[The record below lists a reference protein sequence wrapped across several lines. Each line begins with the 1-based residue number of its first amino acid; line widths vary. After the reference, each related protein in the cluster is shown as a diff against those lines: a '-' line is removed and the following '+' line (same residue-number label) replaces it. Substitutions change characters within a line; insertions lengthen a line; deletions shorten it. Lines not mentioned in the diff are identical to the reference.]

1 MDSTAPSS
9 AMTDAKAPPNR
20 ESVDGITPVMARGPM
35 DSGADAAA
43 ASSSVRLLS
52 ISDALVAKLRET
64 LGGLDAPWK
73 PSLLY
78 SPQVGQKF
86 LDTEQRSSTFRELND
101 PKLWSLCEE
110 VVACASATDEKCSYS
125 LVRNDATHIRYL
137 EGGYFKTHQD
147 YLSLTSNCV
156 EEYTL
161 LVAVNDS
168 AEAASA
174 EGGHTRIHFE
184 AGGKRKAGAL
194 SSAYDTTTPGHA
206 LLFRKDLDHEGEPL
220 LKGVKNILSLNL
232 LAYRKRTSNQVLV
245 VEFEP
250 SAAARTADET
260 EPVEPPSKQIRVEAG
275 DDGAKRAA
283 AAPLL
288 AEANAPSFA
297 ILVDELCGMLRAHVD
312 WANRAAE
319 TAGEPAPSVVRYVCP
334 PEISHAAFGTVFKML
349 RRMHVTAD
357 EILQHE
363 QAIDFFG
370 PFERASLL
378 VDLAVQPDG
387 EAAAGDTEAGEAADE
402 VDPDVICCESEARTR
417 AVADVAAKLGLPY
430 VAFKIVFAEGTLQ
443 TGGDASYG
451 APEARYVSIPVMP
464 AWISLGDYDNIFST
478 VNLADFGVRRHSME
492 HLLTMKSTA
501 ASLVSDAGIEPLV
514 CGAAAKVK
522 DDLDYHDENFR
533 MLNDHRQGLSFGL
546 RVAIDPKSPSAARS
560 INPSIFSGSER
571 GDSFPKDLIHLPGG
585 DDFGD
590 GPGSAPVADD
600 TQPPALFHRD
610 SHGMTCFSISEA
622 AAASEHIAAMELD
635 RRVQECLQR
644 KRFEL
649 TQQSGAVQT
658 HFCNESVYGN
668 LNLLCV
674 TGVVR
679 MAENDR
685 WTFDRAAT
693 VSRPESDE
701 PFDAWPSRETR
712 AESKMLKRFFIEEHD
727 AYQPGDSFD
736 EEDSYEDSDGEEEDG
751 IADGA
756 DANGGNAVET

>member
-1 MDSTAPSS
+1 MEALSSLLAPSW
-9 AMTDAKAPPNR
+9 P
-20 ESVDGITPVMARGPM
+20 
-35 DSGADAAA
+35 
-43 ASSSVRLLS
+43 
-52 ISDALVAKLRET
+52 
-64 LGGLDAPWK
+64 
-73 PSLLY
+73 
-78 SPQVGQKF
+78 KF

-174 EGGHTRIHFE
+174 EAGTLASTSRRGASARQARCPPRTTRP
-184 AGGKRKAGAL
+184 R
-194 SSAYDTTTPGHA
+194 PGHA

-232 LAYRKRTSNQVLV
+232 LAYASTSNQVLV

-260 EPVEPPSKQIRVEAG
+260 ERSRPPSKQIRVEAG
-275 DDGAKRAA
+275 GTTPRVRPR
-283 AAPLL
+283 PLL

-357 EILQHE
+357 EILKHE
-363 QAIDFFG
+363 QAIEFFG
-370 PFERASLL
+370 PFQRASLL
-378 VDLAVQPDG
+378 VDLAVEPAG
-387 EAAAGDTEAGEAADE
+387 EAAAGDTEADEAADE

-451 APEARYVSIPVMP
+451 NPYVSIPVMP

-478 VNLADFGVRRHSME
+478 VNLADFDVRRDPWK
-492 HLLTMKSTA
+492 HLLTVKSTV
-501 ASLVSDAGIEPLV
+501 SLVADGQVPGIEHLV

-522 DDLDYHDENFR
+522 DEY
-533 MLNDHRQGLSFGL
+533 
-546 RVAIDPKSPSAARS
+546 
-560 INPSIFSGSER
+560 
-571 GDSFPKDLIHLPGG
+571 
-585 DDFGD
+585 
-590 GPGSAPVADD
+590 
-600 TQPPALFHRD
+600 
-610 SHGMTCFSISEA
+610 
-622 AAASEHIAAMELD
+622 
-635 RRVQECLQR
+635 RR
-644 KRFEL
+644 
-649 TQQSGAVQT
+649 
-658 HFCNESVYGN
+658 
-668 LNLLCV
+668 
-674 TGVVR
+674 
-679 MAENDR
+679 
-685 WTFDRAAT
+685 
-693 VSRPESDE
+693 
-701 PFDAWPSRETR
+701 
-712 AESKMLKRFFIEEHD
+712 
-727 AYQPGDSFD
+727 
-736 EEDSYEDSDGEEEDG
+736 
-751 IADGA
+751 
-756 DANGGNAVET
+756 